1 MLFQWA
7 TLDEFPGMAKVAA
20 LEELGWVRTG
30 RHPFYSNTVLMER
43 AVASEPAGSPAPGPP
58 SRHPAASPPPP
69 AP

>member
-1 MLFQWA
+1 MFFQWA

-43 AVASEPAGSPAPGPP
+43 DLAPEPPGRAAVL
-58 SRHPAASPPPP
+58 PPPP